1 MTSFGMPNMGPQ
13 QMQQMV
19 QQMVQRNPNIAN
31 NPQAQ
36 QYLQVIMSGDSRKG
50 QELARNICGSFG
62 VTPEQGVQ
70 QAQQFFQ
77 QNFFRGD

>member
-1 MTSFGMPNMGPQ
+1 MGFMPFNMDPR
-13 QMQQMV
+13 QMIQNAI
-19 QQMVQRNPNIAN
+19 QRNPNIAN

-36 QYLQVIMSGDSRKG
+36 QYLQVIISGDSQKG

-77 QNFFRGD
+77 KNMNLFGGG

>member
-1 MTSFGMPNMGPQ
+1 MMPFNMNMNPMQFIQ
-13 QMQQMV
+13 QAI
-19 QQMVQRNPNIAN
+19 QRNPNIAN

-36 QYLQVIMSGDSRKG
+36 QYLQVIMSGDSQKG

-62 VTPEQGVQ
+62 ITPEQGVQ

-77 QNFFRGD
+77 QNQRNIFGGG

>member
-1 MTSFGMPNMGPQ
+1 MGPFGNMNPQQFLQ
-13 QMQQMV
+13 QMM
-19 QQMVQRNPNIAN
+19 QRNPNFAN

-36 QYLQVIMSGDSRKG
+36 QYIQVLMSGDAQKG

-70 QAQQFFQ
+70 QAQQYFQ
-77 QNFFRGD
+77 QNKHLFGGG

>member
-1 MTSFGMPNMGPQ
+1 MMPFGMNPQ
-13 QMQQMV
+13 QMLQQML
-19 QQMVQRNPNIAN
+19 QRNPQLAN

-36 QYLQVIMSGDSRKG
+36 QYIQVLMSGDAQKG

-70 QAQQFFQ
+70 QAQNFFQ
-77 QNFFRGD
+77 NKFRGG